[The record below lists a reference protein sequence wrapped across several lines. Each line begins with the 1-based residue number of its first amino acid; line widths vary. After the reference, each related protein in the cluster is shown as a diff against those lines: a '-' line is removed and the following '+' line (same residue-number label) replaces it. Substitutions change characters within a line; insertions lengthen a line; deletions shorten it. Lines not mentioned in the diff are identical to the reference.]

1 MPDAATIL
9 LIRHGSN
16 PHVGVSVTGWR
27 PGVHLNE
34 AGREEADELA
44 EFLDGVPLAAV
55 YSSPLERALETAA
68 PLARRRA
75 LDIRQ
80 RAEFGEV
87 RYGDWQGR
95 SYDSL
100 RDDADWQRFTTFR
113 SATRAP
119 SGEMML
125 ETQARM
131 VAGLRSL
138 AQSHEG
144 ENIAVFSHGDAIRC
158 AVMHFLGIPLD
169 FHLRLEIQP
178 ASITILELSADKA
191 IVRGINVRQR
201 LHYYF
206 D

>member
-34 AGREEADELA
+34 AGLGEADELA

-95 SYDSL
+95 SYESL
-100 RDDADWQRFTTFR
+100 RDDADWQCFTTFR

-131 VAGLRSL
+131 VAGLRLL
-138 AQSHEG
+138 AQLHEG

-201 LHYYF
+201 LQYYF